1 MENLDFNRIHR
12 FRYDDLKILLDVNSG
27 SIHVID
33 QPTWDFFDYLAVN
46 NMETAF
52 SLLMDQYGY
61 AEAEAVLDEISS
73 LMMAG
78 QLFTDDR
85 ELQGFTPHTEPIVKA
100 ICLHMA
106 HDCNL
111 RCGYCFADSGAY
123 HGQRSLMSLETGKKA
138 LDFLIKASKHRS
150 YKRSFRQYFRRS

>member
-61 AEAEAVLDEISS
+61 AEAEAAKSPRAPCTFRIP
-73 LMMAG
+73 A
-78 QLFTDDR
+78 
-85 ELQGFTPHTEPIVKA
+85 
-100 ICLHMA
+100 
-106 HDCNL
+106 
-111 RCGYCFADSGAY
+111 RCGLTLKSRRPTTIYCVLPKICQQDI
-123 HGQRSLMSLETGKKA
+123 
-138 LDFLIKASKHRS
+138 DKH
-150 YKRSFRQYFRRS
+150 